1 MKTQYRQGM
10 RVECEQMGGGGAEME
25 DRQKINEKLKKTNEQ
40 RQMNKEILSL
50 LKGVINKLINT
61 NYLNW

>member
-1 MKTQYRQGM
+1 
-10 RVECEQMGGGGAEME
+10 MGGGGAEME

>member
-10 RVECEQMGGGGAEME
+10 RVECESMGGGGAEME

-61 NYLNW
+61 NYLN